1 MRSFL
6 NVHRAEIK
14 GVLSGFDRVRFRGTL
29 RWLAN
34 LDGMGSYLWSAKVLL
49 KDFVEWSKSLTDQVR
64 AATVRLAEAAGR
76 PLHYLASSQQRK
88 EDLARE
94 IATAD
99 GVTDGL
105 ICVLTCVEPCRTYQM
120 GRNAEAKRLELRSL
134 EGKCLH
140 HYFYVQHPQWGLM
153 HLRLQ
158 TWLPFT
164 INVCLNG
171 RSGLAR
177 QMRRA
182 GIAYEQRDNC
192 FLDVGDFPRA
202 QQLLDAQLRTPWVRL
217 LDELRQQW
225 HPTHGGL
232 FTLPQDYYWSADE
245 TEWATDVVF
254 RSPQSLAAIYP
265 PLVRHA
271 ITSFGCDDVL
281 RFLGR
286 RDEVWRFHA
295 GRLQSSWAT
304 RHEGMR
310 VKHQLNR
317 NSIKMYDK
325 QACVLRVETTVNDAR
340 DMKSFRSSESDP
352 AGAKGWRGLRKGV
365 ADLHRRAEISQA
377 SNERYLE
384 ALASVEHA
392 EPLEQTV
399 RELCRPVIWQGRRVR
414 ALRPFE
420 EPDARLLAA
429 VTRGEFAINGFR
441 NRDLRAILFA
451 ETSDAAEIK
460 RQAGKIT
467 RQLRMLRAHGLIQK
481 VPKTHRYVL
490 TDDGR
495 KALTALQAAKQANT
509 QQLTQLAA

>member
-6 NVHRAEIK
+6 KVHRSEIK

-34 LDGMGSYLWSAKVLL
+34 LDGMGTYLWSAKVLL
-49 KDFVEWSKSLTDQVR
+49 KDFVAWSKSLTEQVR
-64 AATVRLAEAAGR
+64 AATHRLAEAAGR
-76 PLHYLASSQQRK
+76 PLQYLASSQQRK

-94 IATAD
+94 IAAAD
-99 GVTDGL
+99 GITDGL
-105 ICVLTCVEPCRTYQM
+105 VCVLTCVEPCHTYQV
-120 GRNAEAKRLELRSL
+120 GPNAATKRLELRSL

-171 RSGLAR
+171 RAGLAQ

-182 GIAYEQRDNC
+182 GISYEQRDNC
-192 FLDVGDFPRA
+192 FVDVGDFPRA
-202 QQLLDAQLRTPWVRL
+202 QQLLNAQLRLAWVRL

-225 HPTHGGL
+225 HPTHAGL
-232 FTLPQDYYWSADE
+232 FPLPQDYYWSADE

-254 RSPQSLAAIYP
+254 RSPQALAAIYP

-286 RDEVWRFHA
+286 RDEVWRFRA

-304 RHEGMR
+304 RHEGTR

-325 QACVLRVETTVNDAR
+325 QACLLRVETTVNDAR
-340 DMKSFRSSESDP
+340 DMKVFRSSENDP

-399 RELCRPVIWQGRRVR
+399 SELCQPVIWQGRRVR

-429 VTRGEFAINGFR
+429 VTRGEFAIHGFR
-441 NRDLRAILFA
+441 NRDLRVILFA

-467 RQLRMLRAHGLIQK
+467 RQLRMLRAHRLIQK

-509 QQLTQLAA
+509 QQLTKLAA